1 MADRGDIEP
10 VVAADAG
17 RRVVLV
23 AIAIP
28 LFAIAAITLALST
41 IDASPRMLFADPAA
55 FVGEPFYLGMFSAL
69 SVMAWTTGA
78 SFASIGAML
87 AKGRARQSF
96 AALSGLGVW
105 LALDDQ
111 FMLHESVGPSIGIPQ
126 QAFFATYAGAVLAI
140 AIGFRRLILRGSLLL
155 AIAALSMLAL
165 SVAIDMMS
173 DRSIYFAAPSL
184 IVVEDGAKWIGA
196 MLWAAW
202 IASLVLR
209 LVRLPLARIEPP
221 A

>member
-10 VVAADAG
+10 IVAADAG
-17 RRVVLV
+17 RRTVLI

-28 LFAIAAITLALST
+28 LFAIGAITLALST
-41 IDASPRMLFADPAA
+41 IDVSPRLLFADPAA

-69 SVMAWTTGA
+69 SVIAWTAGA
-78 SFASIGAML
+78 SFAAIGAML
-87 AKGRARQSF
+87 AKGRPRILC
-96 AALSGLGVW
+96 ALLAGLSVW

-140 AIGFRRLILRGSLLL
+140 AIGFRGLILRGSPLLT
-155 AIAALSMLAL
+155 IAALSMLAL
-165 SVAIDMMS
+165 SVAIDVMS

-209 LVRLPLARIEPP
+209 LVQLPLARIEPP

>member
-10 VVAADAG
+10 IVVAHAG
-17 RRVVLV
+17 RGMVLV
-23 AIAIP
+23 ATAIP
-28 LFAIAAITLALST
+28 LLAIAAITIALFS
-41 IDASPRMLFADPAA
+41 IDVSPRMLFADPAA
-55 FVGEPFYLGMFSAL
+55 FVGHPFYLGMFSAL
-69 SVMAWTTGA
+69 SVMAWTAGA
-78 SFASIGAML
+78 SFAAIGAML
-87 AKGRARQSF
+87 ANGRARLLCASL
-96 AALSGLGVW
+96 AGLSVW

-126 QAFFATYAGAVLAI
+126 QASFAIYAGAMLAI
-140 AIGFRRLILRGSLLL
+140 TVGFRRLILRGSVLL
-155 AIAALSMLAL
+155 ATATLSMLAL
-165 SVAIDMMS
+165 SVAIDVMS

-202 IASLVLR
+202 IANLVLR
-209 LVRLPLARIEPP
+209 LVRLPLARIEPS